1 MKAVLVNVDFLTR
14 VVVDKIYDE
23 NDNLTE
29 EFVNA
34 VSLSLA
40 GKLRNN
46 EVEENISMIREDKE
60 MPYSD
65 DDSELPKNK
74 LSYILESQEQNLN
87 IVYHCRI
94 LTF

>member
-1 MKAVLVNVDFLTR
+1 MNKILITSYTKQANGSLV
-14 VVVDKIYDE
+14 
-23 NDNLTE
+23 
-29 EFVNA
+29 
-34 VSLSLA
+34 
-40 GKLRNN
+40 LRNN
-46 EVEENISMIREDKE
+46 FLESFSEKDEARLILIERGFNPCDFPSWL
-60 MPYSD
+60 D

>member
-1 MKAVLVNVDFLTR
+1 MNKILITSYTKQSDGSLV
-14 VVVDKIYDE
+14 
-23 NDNLTE
+23 
-29 EFVNA
+29 
-34 VSLSLA
+34 
-40 GKLRNN
+40 LRNN
-46 EVEENISMIREDKE
+46 FVENFSEKDEARLILLERGFNPCDFPSWL
-60 MPYSD
+60 D